1 MSNYHGCKEEAI
13 KLIPHYLIDIIRK
26 TLKSSHVEKWQII
39 QNINKLMFQ
48 VIFILSDLILLK
60 QIIVSSNTFVL
71 GETNFQKALPGIL
84 SGGLGHE

>member
-1 MSNYHGCKEEAI
+1 
-13 KLIPHYLIDIIRK
+13 
-26 TLKSSHVEKWQII
+26 
-39 QNINKLMFQ
+39 MFQ

>member
-1 MSNYHGCKEEAI
+1 
-13 KLIPHYLIDIIRK
+13 
-26 TLKSSHVEKWQII
+26 
-39 QNINKLMFQ
+39 MFQ

-84 SGGLGHE
+84 SGGLGHELKCIDSINSLGM